1 MNIFKGATNP
11 QGGESANAGGKDEG
25 VSVGNVIGG
34 ASALTAVALSHNNKK
49 KKTYSSNDD
58 SDDDGSELSFNTS
71 SEDGDRSSDSPQEE
85 ISGSESG
92 SGKYSKR
99 RCEQM

>member
-1 MNIFKGATNP
+1 MRFVYFWIFISGATNP
-11 QGGESANAGGKDEG
+11 QGGESANAGEKDEG

-71 SEDGDRSSDSPQEE
+71 SEEGDRSSDSPQEE

-92 SGKYSKR
+92 SGK
-99 RCEQM
+99 

>member
-1 MNIFKGATNP
+1 M
-11 QGGESANAGGKDEG
+11 
-25 VSVGNVIGG
+25 IGG

-49 KKTYSSNDD
+49 KETYSSNDD

-92 SGKYSKR
+92 SGKYFKANAVPQNVVCNYRQSNFYWFIPLLLSSLKS
-99 RCEQM
+99 QL